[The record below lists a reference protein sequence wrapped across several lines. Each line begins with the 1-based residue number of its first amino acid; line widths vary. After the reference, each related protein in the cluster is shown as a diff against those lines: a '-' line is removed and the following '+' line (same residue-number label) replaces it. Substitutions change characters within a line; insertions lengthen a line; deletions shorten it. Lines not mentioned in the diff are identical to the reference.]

1 MKYNY
6 QIIIEYLGS
15 NFVGWQI
22 QNNGKSIQEIV
33 QKALL
38 KTFKSKIKIIGS
50 GRTDAG
56 VHAIG
61 QSANFFLNE
70 KIKNKI
76 RSLSTINF
84 YLKKYPIS
92 ILDLKRKNLNFN
104 ARFSAKK
111 RLYEYLIINRKSKLS
126 VDNGKAWLVKKKLDL
141 KAMKKSIKIL
151 IGIHDFST
159 FRSSSC
165 GAKTP
170 VRKMIKASIVKTNNK
185 IIFKFE
191 SQSFLQQQVRSMVGC
206 LKYVGDNKWTIK
218 KFQNVFKSK
227 KRVFCAPPAPPEGLY
242 LKKVFY

>member
-92 ILDLKRKNLNFN
+92 ILDLKRKNLNFH

-111 RLYEYLIINRKSKLS
+111 
-126 VDNGKAWLVKKKLDL
+126 KAL
-141 KAMKKSIKIL
+141 
-151 IGIHDFST
+151 
-159 FRSSSC
+159 
-165 GAKTP
+165 
-170 VRKMIKASIVKTNNK
+170 
-185 IIFKFE
+185 
-191 SQSFLQQQVRSMVGC
+191 
-206 LKYVGDNKWTIK
+206 
-218 KFQNVFKSK
+218 
-227 KRVFCAPPAPPEGLY
+227 
-242 LKKVFY
+242 

>member
-1 MKYNY
+1 LKYNY

-92 ILDLKRKNLNFN
+92 ILDLKRKNLNFH

>member
-92 ILDLKRKNLNFN
+92 ILDLKRKNLNFH

>member
-92 ILDLKRKNLNFN
+92 ILDLKRKNLNFH

-227 KRVFCAPPAPPEGLY
+227 KLVFCAHPAPPEGLY

>member
-92 ILDLKRKNLNFN
+92 ILDLKRKNLNFH

-227 KRVFCAPPAPPEGLY
+227 KRVFCAPPSPPEGLY

>member
-92 ILDLKRKNLNFN
+92 ILDLKRKNLNFH

-111 RLYEYLIINRKSKLS
+111 RLYEYLII
-126 VDNGKAWLVKKKLDL
+126 V
-141 KAMKKSIKIL
+141 
-151 IGIHDFST
+151 
-159 FRSSSC
+159 
-165 GAKTP
+165 
-170 VRKMIKASIVKTNNK
+170 
-185 IIFKFE
+185 
-191 SQSFLQQQVRSMVGC
+191 
-206 LKYVGDNKWTIK
+206 
-218 KFQNVFKSK
+218 
-227 KRVFCAPPAPPEGLY
+227 
-242 LKKVFY
+242 LKKINNEHYSPWFLH

>member
-92 ILDLKRKNLNFN
+92 ILDLKRKNLNFH

-170 VRKMIKASIVKTNNK
+170 VRKMIKANIVKTNNK